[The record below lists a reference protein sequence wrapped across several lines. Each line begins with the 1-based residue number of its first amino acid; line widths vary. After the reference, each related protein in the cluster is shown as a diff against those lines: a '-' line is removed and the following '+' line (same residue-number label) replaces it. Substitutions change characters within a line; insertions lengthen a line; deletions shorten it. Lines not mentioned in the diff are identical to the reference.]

1 MEDEDRP
8 KATGFD
14 VPPTN
19 DEFNSLSVHEL
30 KARIAFL
37 KAEIAR
43 TEEQLKAKDGALSAA
58 ESLFKS

>member
-8 KATGFD
+8 KSGGFD
-14 VPPTN
+14 IPPTN
-19 DEFNSLSVHEL
+19 DQLHRLSVHEL
-30 KARIAFL
+30 KERIAFL
-37 KAEIAR
+37 QSEIKR

>member
-1 MEDEDRP
+1 MEDEERP
-8 KATGFD
+8 KKTGFD

-19 DEFNSLSVHEL
+19 DELHRLSVDEL
-30 KARIAFL
+30 KDRISFL
-37 KAEIAR
+37 ESEIKR